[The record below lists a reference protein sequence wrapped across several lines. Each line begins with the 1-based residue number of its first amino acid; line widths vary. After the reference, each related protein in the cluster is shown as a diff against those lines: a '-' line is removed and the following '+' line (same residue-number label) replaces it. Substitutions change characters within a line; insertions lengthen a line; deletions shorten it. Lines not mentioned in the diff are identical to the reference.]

1 MHNQKEVTQH
11 AETNCNTLRYYS
23 RKEVVLSINFKRKQQ
38 ALYNSFML
46 NSPGTGYDPSQE
58 FGGNKD

>member
-1 MHNQKEVTQH
+1 MLKLIAILFDIIVEKR
-11 AETNCNTLRYYS
+11 L
-23 RKEVVLSINFKRKQQ
+23 LSINFKGKQQ
-38 ALYNSFML
+38 ALYNSLML

>member
-1 MHNQKEVTQH
+1 MLKLIAILFNIIVEK
-11 AETNCNTLRYYS
+11 R
-23 RKEVVLSINFKRKQQ
+23 LSINFKGKQQ